1 VKDRGVVFEPSEEDA
16 MPAYF
21 LVDILAIKDAA
32 KMDKYRAAVAPI
44 VEKFGGRY
52 IVIGGPFQVVE
63 GSYQPTFPVVI
74 QFPTMNDAR
83 RWYDSED
90 YRELKNLRA
99 EATVS
104 NAFFMEGT
112 PPSR

>member
-1 VKDRGVVFEPSEEDA
+1 MS
-16 MPAYF
+16 AYF
-21 LVDILAIKDAA
+21 LVDVLAIKDAA
-32 KMDKYRAAVAPI
+32 KMDRYRAQVGSI

-52 IVIGGPFQVVE
+52 IVVGGPFHVVE

-74 QFPTMNDAR
+74 EFPSIDQAR
-83 RWYDSED
+83 RWYDSEE
-90 YRELKNLRA
+90 YRELKNLRL
-99 EATVS
+99 ESTVS